1 MIYKNIDFHNVE
13 EIKHEG
19 DGYRMYRF
27 PFALTTQMEEGAEY
41 VSSYSTGI
49 ELRFK
54 MKCDEVVLHLRA
66 EVAEEAQVAYIYF
79 GDFQGGWYCSS
90 KVIGREDTQ
99 IHIARSQNMD
109 VLKRISVNTN
119 LGFNPEVVRVL
130 LPYGRCIFLGIE
142 GEVEAPEKEDY
153 PKKTYLAYG
162 SSITHG
168 SLALA
173 APYAYPFQI
182 AKKLSCDY
190 LNMGM
195 AGSARLECSLAEYLI
210 NRKDWDFISIE
221 MGINMLHNYDEISF
235 EERVKS
241 FLEIIAK
248 DERPV
253 FVTSIFGYQGEL
265 QEKAICFREIV
276 KKYTEKYVS
285 DRFVFTDGLELLNC
299 PYHVSEDLTHPSLE
313 GIQCIADRWYEVM
326 KQKVI
331 M

>member
-1 MIYKNIDFHNVE
+1 MIFKNIDFHNVE
-13 EIKHEG
+13 EIKPEG
-19 DGYRMYRF
+19 DGYRLYRF
-27 PFALTTQMEEGAEY
+27 PLTLTAQMEKGAEY

-66 EVAEEAQVAYIYF
+66 EAAEEAQVAYIYF

-90 KVIGREDTQ
+90 KVIGQQDTEIQ
-99 IHIARSQNMD
+99 IARPKNMD
-109 VLKRISVNTN
+109 VLKRISADES

-142 GEVEAPEKEDY
+142 GEVKAPEKDDY
-153 PKKTYLAYG
+153 PEKTYLAYG

-182 AKKLSCDY
+182 SQKISCDY

-195 AGSARLECSLAEYLI
+195 AGSARLERILAEYLI

-221 MGINMLHNYDEISF
+221 MGINMLHNYDEKTF
-235 EERVKS
+235 EERVKG

-265 QEKAICFREIV
+265 QEKAMRFRKIV
-276 KKYTEKYVS
+276 KKYAEKYTS
-285 DRFVFTDGLELLNC
+285 DRFVFTDGLELLDC
-299 PYHVSEDLTHPSLE
+299 PYYVSEDLTHPSLA
-313 GIQCIADRWYEVM
+313 GIKCIADRWYEVM